1 MTRSQASRT
10 PVLEPIIP
18 YAMVVIC
25 SPRLRTAVL
34 ALLLVAAGGATA
46 RLVRAQSLAEV
57 AKKEEER
64 RKTVPVKT
72 KVYTN
77 KDLAAVPAG
86 SAPPSSG
93 TSSSTAPKTDADSAK
108 DAKEPPAGKAEKDGQ
123 PAKDQAYWSGRLKA
137 LQDKLERDT
146 AFADALQTKV
156 NSLTADFVNRDD
168 PAQRAVIERDRQKA
182 LTQVAAL
189 QKDIANGKKA
199 IADLQEEARRAGVP
213 PGWLR

>member
-1 MTRSQASRT
+1 
-10 PVLEPIIP
+10 
-18 YAMVVIC
+18 MVVIR
-25 SPRLRTAVL
+25 SLRLQTAVL
-34 ALLLVAAGGATA
+34 ALLVVAACGATA
-46 RLVRAQSLAEV
+46 RMAGAQSLADV

-64 RKTVPVKT
+64 RKSVSAKA

-77 KDLAAVPAG
+77 KDLAAVPPG

-93 TSSSTAPKTDADSAK
+93 TSSSTAPTTDADSAK
-108 DAKEPPAGKAEKDGQ
+108 DAKAPPAAKPEKDGE
-123 PAKDQAYWSGRLKA
+123 PPKDQAYWSGRLKA
-137 LQDKLERDT
+137 LQDKLDRDIS
-146 AFADALQTKV
+146 FADALQTKV

-182 LTQVAAL
+182 LTQVVAL